1 MTNLFQQLKGKY
13 RKRLLSQQDK
23 YSSVSSLIKK
33 LESSTIW
40 TEITISEFNSF
51 CTWADVNTLEC
62 SIFDIKYG
70 DKFLKS
76 KNQ

>member
-1 MTNLFQQLKGKY
+1 LKSKY
-13 RKRLLSQQDK
+13 RKRLLSEQDK

-33 LESSTIW
+33 FESSVLW

-51 CTWADVNTLEC
+51 CTWADVNALEC

-76 KNQ
+76 KK

>member
-1 MTNLFQQLKGKY
+1 VL
-13 RKRLLSQQDK
+13 
-23 YSSVSSLIKK
+23 
-33 LESSTIW
+33 W

-76 KNQ
+76 KKQ

>member
-1 MTNLFQQLKGKY
+1 MQNLFQQLKSKY
-13 RKRLLSQQDK
+13 QKRLLSQQEQ
-23 YSSVSSLIKK
+23 YSSVNTLITK
-33 LESSTIW
+33 LESKTFWSD
-40 TEITISEFNSF
+40 ITISEFNNF

-76 KNQ
+76 KK